1 MKMKQEAQGK
11 TPVCGSHREPES
23 WTAVSS
29 KATFTDEET
38 EPQGEAQSHTDI
50 WGFHSTV
57 DP

>member
-1 MKMKQEAQGK
+1 MKQEAQGK
-11 TPVCGSHREPES
+11 TPVRGSHREPES